1 VSSNIRSLCRLGV
14 STVLALALAL
24 PLAASAGPDED
35 YQAGFDAYR
44 KRGDIV
50 GAMPPLRRAAAA
62 GHIEAQLL
70 LGYILDWSE
79 ENEEAVRI
87 YRQAAAAGDPRGQ
100 LELGRMYLAGE
111 GVERDPMEA
120 RNWFEMAQ
128 AQGHIP
134 ATIQIAYAYLNGTMG
149 YAQDYGQ
156 ARVLFRQALDA
167 GFQQAQSGLEAIDRA
182 EAAARAAADRAAA
195 AAKTEAGTAA
205 PQQAKP

>member
-1 VSSNIRSLCRLGV
+1 VSSNTRSFCRLGV
-14 STVLALALAL
+14 SAVLAFALAL

-87 YRQAAAAGDPRGQ
+87 YRLAAEAGDPRGQ

-111 GVERDPMEA
+111 GVERDPMAA
-120 RNWFEMAQ
+120 RNWFEMAN
-128 AQGHIP
+128 AQGHVP
-134 ATIQIAYAYLNGTMG
+134 ATIQIAYAYLNGAMG
-149 YAQDYGQ
+149 YPQDYAQ

-167 GFQQAQSGLEAIDRA
+167 GFKQAQTGLDALERA

-195 AAKTEAGTAA
+195 AKAEAGTAA